1 MGIASPARSGTLS
14 DNLNQEWKRA
24 LPKIKIYGSC
34 WEKKKKTESEEEND
48 NYLLYR
54 VGFLRLDIL
63 NFSNEIMCQRTNGL
77 LPIIINN

>member
-1 MGIASPARSGTLS
+1 MGIASPARGRTLS
-14 DNLNQEWKRA
+14 DHLNQEWKRA

-34 WEKKKKTESEEEND
+34 WEKKKKKNRTESEEEND

-63 NFSNEIMCQRTNGL
+63 NFSNEIICQRTSGL
-77 LPIIINN
+77 LPIM